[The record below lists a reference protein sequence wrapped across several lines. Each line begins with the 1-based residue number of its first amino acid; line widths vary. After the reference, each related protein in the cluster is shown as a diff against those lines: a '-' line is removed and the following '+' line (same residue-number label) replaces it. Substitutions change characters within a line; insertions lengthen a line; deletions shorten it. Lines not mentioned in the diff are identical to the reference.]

1 MYRNELI
8 VGVELDLE
16 QATNSVVRHETLQ
29 HAGGKLQGTT
39 VGGRHYHRLGSPLII
54 IEIALSAD
62 GQREA
67 GAAARRIIV
76 HFLRVRASRG
86 LPAATATV
94 SRKWRRLDAARSGQ
108 ARSRR
113 GRG

>member
-1 MYRNELI
+1 MSRIELI
-8 VGVELDLE
+8 VGVELDLDS
-16 QATNSVVRHETLQ
+16 AMNSGVRHESLQ
-29 HAGGKLQGTT
+29 HSGGKLQGTT

-62 GQREA
+62 GHREA
-67 GAAARRIIV
+67 GAAARRNIV

-94 SRKWRRLDAARSGQ
+94 SRKWRRRSASGKHS
-108 ARSRR
+108 SR
-113 GRG
+113 